1 MGFKNARIAA
11 GKTIKDVMEFL
22 GVSDAAVYQWETG
35 VYVPRVDKMLKLAE
49 FYGTTVDALLKEDEP
64 DEAKEAAYATNET

>member
-1 MGFKNARIAA
+1 MGFKSARIAA

-35 VYVPRVDKMLKLAE
+35 VYVPRADKLLKLAE
-49 FYGTTVDALLKEDEP
+49 FYGTTVDKLLKGDEQEEP
-64 DEAKEAAYATNET
+64 KESDSSLCSE